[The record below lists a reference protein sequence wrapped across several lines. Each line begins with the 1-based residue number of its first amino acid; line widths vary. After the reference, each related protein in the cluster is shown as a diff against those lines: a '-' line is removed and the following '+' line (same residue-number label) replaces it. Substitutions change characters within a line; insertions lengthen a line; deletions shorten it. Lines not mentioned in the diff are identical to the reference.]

1 MSIIQIK
8 DKIKSIYK
16 VNDICMAYK
25 DLFTVCQYVFII
37 TAQAYVVP
45 MWK

>member
-1 MSIIQIK
+1 MSNIQMKDEIK
-8 DKIKSIYK
+8 NIYK

-25 DLFTVCQYVFII
+25 DLSTVCQYFVII
-37 TAQAYVVP
+37 IVQAYFVP